1 MRKALGE
8 AKAELANQ
16 KRSIVLAYLAGEDL
30 DNIGS
35 SSLIYDFGED
45 QVPGYCAIGADGCPM
60 KTDKGINFYILTFIF
75 QKIKVFF

>member
-1 MRKALGE
+1 MRKALGQ
-8 AKAELANQ
+8 AKAELTNQ

-45 QVPGYCAIGADGCPM
+45 QVPGYCEIGADGCPM
-60 KTDKGINFYILTFIF
+60 QTDKGNIFYKLSY
-75 QKIKVFF
+75 